1 MKKFNEYLHE
11 DLTGAL
17 VEPKS
22 ASSAEAAR
30 LGLVYVGFGR
40 YEDPN
45 TNQVTHIVK
54 DDRLIPYKKAIKTNS
69 FKKTS
74 GDDFGNYMNDLKG
87 EVEQLHDELV
97 DYYLPENFDEDEL
110 SAIES
115 YTGEDYI
122 DINDKLYSLPTGIP
136 ADQIEPE
143 YSGDNLSDT
152 ISALD
157 SALNKMPAPKD
168 FLVYINLGDSYKLED
183 LSPGKKFR
191 FKGFRST
198 TLNPSIAINFG
209 ASTTGESRRKQTIL
223 IQLHVKKGSKGL
235 YVDDFSSVP
244 GEGEFLLPRA
254 TTIRITGGPS
264 KLVGSNA
271 YSGQMN
277 QQVLFFSAEIVNNK

>member
-11 DLTGAL
+11 DLSGAL

-22 ASSAEAAR
+22 ASSAQAAK

-40 YEDPN
+40 YEDPR
-45 TNQVTHIVK
+45 TNQVTHIVNN
-54 DDRLIPYKKAIKTNS
+54 DRLIPYKKAVKTNS
-69 FKKTS
+69 FKKIS

-87 EVEQLHDELV
+87 DAEQLHDELV
-97 DYYLPENFDEDEL
+97 DYYLPENFDENEL

-136 ADQIEPE
+136 AEQIEPE

-168 FLVYINLGDSYKLED
+168 FLAYINLGDSYKLED

-198 TLNPSIAINFG
+198 TLNPSIAMNFG
-209 ASTTGESRRKQTIL
+209 ASTTGESRRSQTIL
-223 IQLHVKKGSKGL
+223 IQLHVKKESKGL

-254 TTIRITGGPS
+254 TAIRITSGPS